1 MGKERGYI
9 KSWRPTEEDDL
20 YFKEPFTKW
29 QAWHDLLFL
38 ALYRDTD
45 FEYRDI
51 LIHGKRGEVWY
62 SHRWL
67 AERWQWSKRKVDRFI
82 EWLIERQRIVT
93 KTNPQTKR
101 TTGCISIVN
110 YEKYQSDEPTDEPTQ
125 AGNRGTQ
132 TNPQTDTKVNP
143 QKTFVNDCV
152 SKHKTGKSY
161 ESEPTDEP
169 TDCHEN
175 EPNIKNNKEYKEF
188 VAVSCARTRGKNSDF
203 EEEASKE
210 EKQVL
215 GFQNEILKSQ
225 LTVEQTCMTLH
236 ITPTQY
242 QGLIQDFTA
251 EQLAKGT
258 DYLGYSDYRRH
269 AYDWIRAHIAANE
282 IDQDGHTAGNTNK
295 AKITKGQSNGNNSK
309 DNSNG
314 HGYDGLSP
322 KDRAIRE
329 ANRRDR
335 IAMGLDPDP
344 EPTTYGSDFE
354 F

>member
-9 KSWRPTEEDDL
+9 KSWRPTEEDEL

-51 LIHGKRGEVWY
+51 LIHGKRGEVWH

-67 AERWQWSKRKVDRFI
+67 AERWQWSKRKVERFI
-82 EWLIERQRIVT
+82 EWLIDRQRIVT

-110 YEKYQSDEPTDEPTQ
+110 YEKYQADEPTDEPTE
-125 AGNRGTQ
+125 AGNRGPQ

-152 SKHKTGKSY
+152 SKHKAGKSY
-161 ESEPTDEP
+161 ESRPTDEP

-188 VAVSCARTRGKNSDF
+188 CVETCVRTC
-203 EEEASKE
+203 EEENQSEE
-210 EKQVL
+210 EKRVV
-215 GFQNEILKSQ
+215 GFQAEILKSQ

-242 QGLIQDFTA
+242 RGLIQDFTA

-258 DYLGYSDYRRH
+258 AYLGYSEYRRH

-282 IDQDGHTAGNTNK
+282 IDQDGHTTETK
-295 AKITKGQSNGNNSK
+295 TAKQKGQSNGNDSTH
-309 DNSNG
+309 SGQG

>member
-9 KSWRPTEEDDL
+9 KSWRPTEEDEL

-29 QAWHDLLFL
+29 QAWHDLLYL
-38 ALYRDTD
+38 ALYKDTD
-45 FEYRDI
+45 FEYRDV
-51 LIHGKRGEVWY
+51 LIHGKRGEVWH

-67 AERWQWSKRKVDRFI
+67 AERWQWSKRKVERFI

-93 KTNPQTKR
+93 KTNPQIKR
-101 TTGCISIVN
+101 TSSCISIVN
-110 YEKYQSDEPTDEPTQ
+110 YEKYQVDEPTE
-125 AGNRGTQ
+125 GNMGPQ

-143 QKTFVNDCV
+143 QKNSV
-152 SKHKTGKSY
+152 SNCISKDKKQANY
-161 ESEPTDEP
+161 KSEPTDEP
-169 TDCHEN
+169 TGWHEN
-175 EPNIKNNKEYKEF
+175 EPGIKNNKEYKEF
-188 VAVSCARTRGKNSDF
+188 DDAVTCARTRDETVDF
-203 EEEASKE
+203 EDEATEE

-215 GFQNEILKSQ
+215 GFQTEILKSQ

-236 ITPTQY
+236 ITPAQY
-242 QGLIQDFTA
+242 QGLIHDFTA

-258 DYLGYSDYRRH
+258 AYLGYSDYRRH

-282 IDQDGHTAGNTNK
+282 IDQDGHTTETKNQQK
-295 AKITKGQSNGNNSK
+295 QKGQSNGNDSK
-309 DNSNG
+309 SNG
-314 HGYDGLSP
+314 QGHGLDGLSP

-335 IAMGLDPDP
+335 IAMGLDPDA
-344 EPTTYGSDFE
+344 EPTAYGSDWE

>member
-1 MGKERGYI
+1 M
-9 KSWRPTEEDDL
+9 
-20 YFKEPFTKW
+20 
-29 QAWHDLLFL
+29 
-38 ALYRDTD
+38 
-45 FEYRDI
+45 
-51 LIHGKRGEVWY
+51 
-62 SHRWL
+62 
-67 AERWQWSKRKVDRFI
+67 
-82 EWLIERQRIVT
+82 
-93 KTNPQTKR
+93 
-101 TTGCISIVN
+101 
-110 YEKYQSDEPTDEPTQ
+110 
-125 AGNRGTQ
+125 
-132 TNPQTDTKVNP
+132 
-143 QKTFVNDCV
+143 
-152 SKHKTGKSY
+152 
-161 ESEPTDEP
+161 
-169 TDCHEN
+169 
-175 EPNIKNNKEYKEF
+175 
-188 VAVSCARTRGKNSDF
+188 SCARTRGKNSDF